1 MNKQVLISNLEV
13 LVKEVKK
20 AERHVGEEYANV
32 LSSSID
38 TGITKEEFYLEN
50 VITMLLNAKESL
62 ELAYSVLSEE
72 TPSSLVK
79 MAEES
84 DENYKEISLAMKQ
97 TILLKKMEDNP
108 MLGLISTLEALSK
121 MSKK

>member
-20 AERHVGEEYANV
+20 AEEHVGEEYANV
-32 LSSSID
+32 LSSSIN

-79 MAEES
+79 MAEENG
-84 DENYKEISLAMKQ
+84 ENYKEISLAMKQ

>member
-20 AERHVGEEYANV
+20 AERHVGEEYANA
-32 LSSSID
+32 LSSSIN